1 MAYVRA
7 SKRVQL
13 LRACIRG
20 VLDLLL
26 ARRAERVAVMQIGAH
41 LAWMNYNDPFGSVVR
56 HTLNRRNA
64 TAFLAVVVEPQPH
77 VFQRLRQSSKQFA
90 ASGVVR
96 FENVAVC
103 ASGAASVDFFLV
115 DPSVDMVS
123 GRDNRTGIRALLQGR
138 HQRLHHGA
146 WQGKRQAGYDQINS
160 RPTAFFHIRI
170 QIRST
175 ALNDFK
181 PVPIR

>member
-7 SKRVQL
+7 SKRVKL

-77 VFQRLRQSSKQFA
+77 VFQRLRQSSKQ
-90 ASGVVR
+90 
-96 FENVAVC
+96 C
-103 ASGAASVDFFLV
+103 A
-115 DPSVDMVS
+115 
-123 GRDNRTGIRALLQGR
+123 
-138 HQRLHHGA
+138 QR
-146 WQGKRQAGYDQINS
+146 
-160 RPTAFFHIRI
+160 
-170 QIRST
+170 
-175 ALNDFK
+175 
-181 PVPIR
+181 

>member
-1 MAYVRA
+1 MALGLATFARVAMAYVRA

-64 TAFLAVVVEPQPH
+64 TAFLAVVVEPQPTC
-77 VFQRLRQSSKQFA
+77 SK
-90 ASGVVR
+90 G
-96 FENVAVC
+96 
-103 ASGAASVDFFLV
+103 
-115 DPSVDMVS
+115 S
-123 GRDNRTGIRALLQGR
+123 GRARSSLQQAVSFDSRTWQSAPPALPQ
-138 HQRLHHGA
+138 
-146 WQGKRQAGYDQINS
+146 WTFS
-160 RPTAFFHIRI
+160 W
-170 QIRST
+170 ST
-175 ALNDFK
+175 PALTW
-181 PVPIR
+181 